1 MPGDPLRDAFR
12 ALLSTVK
19 TEKSIAWAT
28 KDTLNTAENPDAAEP
43 YLELEFD
50 GGREEQATFGAPG
63 GNLHDE
69 DGQVRL
75 NLYMPLG
82 ADQAQGEVYGRALR
96 NGFRARQFQTSEGR
110 DVSIEAVTPMEGGET
125 VGGMWL
131 ETIVLS
137 YRTTNLG

>member
-1 MPGDPLRDAFR
+1 MGDPLRDGFR

-28 KDTLNTAENPDAAEP
+28 RDTLNTAENPDAGAP

-50 GGREEQATFGAPG
+50 GGSEEQGTFGAPG
-63 GNLHDE
+63 SNLHDE
-69 DGQVRL
+69 TGQVRL
-75 NLYMPLG
+75 NIYMPLG
-82 ADQAQGEVYGRALR
+82 ESQVQGEVYARALR
-96 NGFRARQFQTSEGR
+96 NGFRARLFQTSEGR
-110 DVSIEAVTPMEGGET
+110 DVSIDAVAPLGGGET